1 LTSLDPP
8 TPVPAAE
15 TDTTPAAPSAR
26 PKPSVL
32 LRGWIF
38 FVVTALV
45 VLAGAAGQIASR
57 PVRWSAQAVIAFV
70 PVGERPVSAVSV
82 TLMVPRYVAYAS
94 SPYVVRQAAVA
105 VGVAAPEL
113 QTGLTVTLPA
123 TTANVTVT
131 VSARTPVVAS
141 EAANRIAAL
150 VIERASVDP
159 LLGGRMLADAPVPV
173 TPAGPSQATLLAGA
187 VAAALALGAL
197 AAFGVRWYTRR
208 RYPWLVRTAGMAP
221 LLVSSTASGTVR
233 RPAPGG
239 GSAMGTVPR
248 PHPERISSTYPG
260 AGFGAA
266 ADERL
271 WSRIGEPIV
280 LADTVEMPAVG
291 PHRLDDEDTVE
302 FDAAAPIE
310 VARNR

>member
-1 LTSLDPP
+1 MTSLDPP
-8 TPVPAAE
+8 TPVPTAE
-15 TDTTPAAPSAR
+15 TDASPAVPQAR

-38 FVVTALV
+38 FVVTAVV
-45 VLAGAAGQIASR
+45 VLAGAAGQIVSR

-94 SPYVVRQAAVA
+94 SPFVVRQAAAA
-105 VGVAAPEL
+105 VGVSAPEL
-113 QTGLTVTLPA
+113 QSGLTVTMPA
-123 TTANVTVT
+123 TTANVAVT
-131 VSARTPVVAS
+131 VSARTPTVAA

-173 TPAGPSQATLLAGA
+173 TPAGPTQATLLAGA

-208 RYPWLVRTAGMAP
+208 RYPWTVRVTGP
-221 LLVSSTASGTVR
+221 DFVR
-233 RPAPGG
+233 RPAPGA
-239 GSAMGTVPR
+239 GSAMGSVPR
-248 PHPERISSTYPG
+248 PNPERVSSTFPV
-260 AGFGAA
+260 AGFPVA

-271 WSRIGEPIV
+271 WSRVGESIV

-310 VARNR
+310 AGRNR